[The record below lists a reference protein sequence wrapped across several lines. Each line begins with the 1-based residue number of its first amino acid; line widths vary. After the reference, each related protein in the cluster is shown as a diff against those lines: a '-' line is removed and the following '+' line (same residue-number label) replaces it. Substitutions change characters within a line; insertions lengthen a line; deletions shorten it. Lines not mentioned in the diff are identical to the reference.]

1 MLLLCVSLV
10 GPVSAEESLPSDP
23 YRELE
28 ILSRQLDA
36 ERIRKL
42 TLESKAHKLSTKISN
57 LRDEI
62 IRLAVTIQ
70 SQEKAIS
77 DVESRLIVL
86 DGSYQAS
93 QRALAKNNRNLS
105 AAIGGLARFRRT
117 PPEAFAFTSSH
128 KTELQLRVAVLTL
141 FLTALRKDAEQVSLA
156 LSTTRALSEKHTRQ
170 HLVLIKTRESLK
182 EKRIQLK
189 WMLYRK
195 SSLQALVQS
204 DRANAAQE
212 VALLASKALNLG
224 ELVTALKSDVADG
237 VKNKPPVTNWRAGA
251 HATPP
256 QDDSHVPV
264 STPTQSSLPYP
275 TWGPIVHGFG
285 EELDNG
291 AHSQGIFVQA
301 LVGAYVIAPRE
312 GQIVFSGDFRTYG
325 RLLIIEHA
333 GGYHTLLGGFAQIHS
348 GIGDWV
354 EVGEPV
360 GVMSD
365 RGRQDAVLYIEVRRN
380 GEPVSPREW
389 LESIDRKVSG

>member
-1 MLLLCVSLV
+1 MLLLCVFLMGS
-10 GPVSAEESLPSDP
+10 VSAEESLPSDP

-36 ERIRKL
+36 ERNRKL
-42 TLESKAHKLSTKISN
+42 TLESKAQELSNKIVD

-70 SQEKAIS
+70 SQEKEIS
-77 DVESRLIVL
+77 DLESKLILL
-86 DGSYQAS
+86 DSSYQAA
-93 QRALAKNNRNLS
+93 QQALAKDNKNLG
-105 AAIGGLARFRRT
+105 AAIGGLARFRRI

-128 KTELQLRVAVLTL
+128 KTELQLRVAVLAL
-141 FLTALRKDAEQVSLA
+141 FLTALRKDAEKIALA
-156 LSTTRALSEKHTRQ
+156 LSTTRTLSEKHTQQ
-170 HLVLIKTRESLK
+170 HLVLTKTRESLK

-189 WMLYRK
+189 RMLYRK

-204 DRANAAQE
+204 DRANAAQK
-212 VALLASKALNLG
+212 VTLLASKALNLG
-224 ELVTALKSDVADG
+224 ELVAALKSDVADG
-237 VKNKPPVTNWRAGA
+237 VKNKLSVTNWRPGA
-251 HATPP
+251 LETPS
-256 QDDSHVPV
+256 QDDSHASV
-264 STPTQSSLPYP
+264 STMTQSSLPYP
-275 TWGPIVHGFG
+275 TWGPIVRGFG

-301 LVGAYVIAPRE
+301 SGGAYVIAPRE
-312 GQIVFSGDFRTYG
+312 GQVVFSGDFRTYG

-333 GGYHTLLGGFAQIHS
+333 GGYHTLLGGFAEIHS

-380 GEPVSPREW
+380 GEPISPREW